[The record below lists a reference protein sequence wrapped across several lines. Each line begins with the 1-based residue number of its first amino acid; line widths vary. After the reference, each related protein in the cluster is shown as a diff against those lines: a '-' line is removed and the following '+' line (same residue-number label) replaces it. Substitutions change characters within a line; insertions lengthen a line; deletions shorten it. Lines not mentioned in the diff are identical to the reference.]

1 MRELVGIVP
10 LVLVH
15 DCNSVS
21 DEMIHT
27 VMAGACTHLGHSGGV
42 EGLFNDSIAQSMI
55 VLDAVI

>member
-27 VMAGACTHLGHSGGV
+27 VMAGACTYLGH
-42 EGLFNDSIAQSMI
+42 I
-55 VLDAVI
+55 V